1 MKLINCHDCGNP
13 VSLSARWC
21 PRCGSK
27 ELAGPVRVRRRTSRT
42 VGAED
47 RNDRTL
53 IWMIMT
59 LGAVG
64 AFYGIETGSSWIR
77 ETIGALLYGLVGIL
91 AAIPIAFTIN
101 ITRSRR

>member
-1 MKLINCHDCGNP
+1 
-13 VSLSARWC
+13 
-21 PRCGSK
+21 
-27 ELAGPVRVRRRTSRT
+27 
-42 VGAED
+42 
-47 RNDRTL
+47 
-53 IWMIMT
+53 MIMT